1 MNRYETLHRLPIG
14 VVATRGR
21 VSSRQLA
28 RFKRRTAIF
37 FQNVLAAGKE
47 MRSFRLRKRGHS
59 LVVKRY
65 PSKLDMR
72 VRFPLP
78 APIFISNQPPTHMK
92 KTTQF
97 ALIGAAL
104 GLLSNGAYAAID
116 CQKLSS
122 SIKDAVSASQSSV
135 LEIVQV
141 EVAANPGCACEVVK
155 AAIEASNADAATVA
169 SIVEVAATAAPEQMR
184 LISQCAVAVAPDA
197 LAGVEAVLAK
207 IDPSRGE
214 SGAVSYSA
222 KGAKDAG
229 EVVGA
234 VLGNPLDFP
243 GQSPGQPPVVV
254 GTSPGSPGGFP
265 LLPPGPPIFV
275 PPIVNPPSV
284 TP

>member
-1 MNRYETLHRLPIG
+1 
-14 VVATRGR
+14 
-21 VSSRQLA
+21 
-28 RFKRRTAIF
+28 
-37 FQNVLAAGKE
+37 
-47 MRSFRLRKRGHS
+47 MRSSHSRKRGHS

-78 APIFISNQPPTHMK
+78 APFSNLETATYPTMK
-92 KTTQF
+92 ITTQF

-104 GLLSNGAYAAID
+104 GLLSNGAYAEAD
-116 CQKLSS
+116 CLKLSAS
-122 SIKDAVSASQSSV
+122 VKQAVSADQSSV
-135 LEIVQV
+135 LEVVQT
-141 EVAANPGCACEVVK
+141 EVAANVGCACEVVK

-169 SIVEVAATAAPEQMR
+169 SIVEAAATAAPEQMR

-197 LAGVEAVLAK
+197 LSNVQAVIARL
-207 IDPSRGE
+207 DPNSGE
-214 SGAVSYSA
+214 STAVGYGA
-222 KGAKDAG
+222 KGAKG
-229 EVVGA
+229 VTVGYEPSG
-234 VLGNPLDFP
+234 LGNPLDFP

-254 GTSPGSPGGFP
+254 GPSPGSAGGFP